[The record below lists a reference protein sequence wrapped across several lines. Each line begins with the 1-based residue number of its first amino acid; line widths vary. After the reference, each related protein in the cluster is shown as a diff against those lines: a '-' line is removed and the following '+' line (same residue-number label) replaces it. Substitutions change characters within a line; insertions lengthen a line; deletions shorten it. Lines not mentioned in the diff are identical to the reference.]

1 MNIEELLK
9 VQRGLTKDQGLPF
22 ATKVLDEIEQRTEA
36 LGKDEQIQELQQFEN
51 EVRAARDTLDPTD
64 DNVEYQ
70 ALWTKLLIV
79 QGTRELLQGRTS

>member
-36 LGKDEQIQELQQFEN
+36 LNKDEQIQELQQFED
-51 EVRAARDTLDPTD
+51 EVRAARDALDLTNN
-64 DNVEYQ
+64 NVEYQ